1 MTAIILCGCKSP
13 YQDAVYGVGR
23 RVFNQTTQSDKKMFR
38 CTICSNIKGVNLT
51 AEEAKKL
58 SKKGK

>member
-13 YQDAVYGVGR
+13 YQDSVYGIGNR
-23 RVFNQTTQSDKKMFR
+23 CFNRTKQSEGKMHR
-38 CTICSNIKGVNLT
+38 CTVCGNMKGVNLT